1 MRINLTTDRNN
12 LIYVEI
18 EKESITVKDI
28 KQALE
33 KKYGYNK
40 NIIKIMKKN
49 KYEKQKKA
57 YSELKDEDMIIN
69 NKEKLIIKNIKYIKV
84 DIKLMKGGKFREKE
98 DRFNIFNEEES
109 SFFDIDKDRFN
120 SNNSTQRLS
129 YHKKI
134 SDLNPEE
141 KNISNLRRT
150 YENVN
155 YLNEGNDFYYTNSLK
170 KTNSTE
176 NRNDYNEGDS
186 NNEYNNYYYNN
197 RNNNNNNRNKYNDN
211 RYNNNNNRNNYNDFT
226 MDDNPLSYSV
236 FDNFGRDDDNDVNTD
251 INKKKDNIIE
261 GEYDKKKEIEISE
274 TDVNN
279 VVEIFGLS
287 KEEAI
292 NQLRIF
298 KGNFDQLCDVLSR
311 GNNNII

>member
-84 DIKLMKGGKFREKE
+84 DIKLMKGGKLKEKE
-98 DRFNIFNEEES
+98 DKFNIFNEEES

-141 KNISNLRRT
+141 KNISNLGNT

-155 YLNEGNDFYYTNSLK
+155 NLIEGNDFYYTNSLK

-176 NRNDYNEGDS
+176 NRNDYNEGES

-197 RNNNNNNRNKYNDN
+197 RN
-211 RYNNNNNRNNYNDFT
+211 NNNNNRNNYNDFT

>member
-1 MRINLTTDRNN
+1 MRFNLTTDRNN

-40 NIIKIMKKN
+40 SIIKIMKKN

-57 YSELKDEDMIIN
+57 YSELKDEELIIN

-84 DIKLMKGGKFREKE
+84 DIKLMKEGKLKEKE
-98 DRFNIFNEEES
+98 DKFNIFNEEES

-120 SNNSTQRLS
+120 SNNSTLRLT

-134 SDLNPEE
+134 SGLNPEE
-141 KNISNLRRT
+141 KNIGNLGNT

-155 YLNEGNDFYYTNSLK
+155 NLIEGNDFYYTNSLK

-176 NRNDYNEGDS
+176 NRNDYNEGES
-186 NNEYNNYYYNN
+186 NNDYNNYYYNN
-197 RNNNNNNRNKYNDN
+197 RN
-211 RYNNNNNRNNYNDFT
+211 NNNNNRNNYNDFT

-251 INKKKDNIIE
+251 MNKKKDNIIE
-261 GEYDKKKEIEISE
+261 GEYDKKKEI
-274 TDVNN
+274 
-279 VVEIFGLS
+279 
-287 KEEAI
+287 
-292 NQLRIF
+292 
-298 KGNFDQLCDVLSR
+298 
-311 GNNNII
+311 